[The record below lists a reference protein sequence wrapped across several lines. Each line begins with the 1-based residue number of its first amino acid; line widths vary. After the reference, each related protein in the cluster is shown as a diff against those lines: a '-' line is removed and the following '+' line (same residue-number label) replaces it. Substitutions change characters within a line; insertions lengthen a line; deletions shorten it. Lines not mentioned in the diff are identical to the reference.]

1 MKRKFWFRSR
11 VCIGQSIETPPDGKL
26 RTAAVIR
33 PTSSTTKPSLITS
46 ADRCRRNRNGMYPS
60 TKNPARKPR

>member
-11 VCIGQSIETPPDGKL
+11 VCIGQSIETPPEGKF

-33 PTSSTTKPSLITS
+33 QTSSTTKPSLITS
-46 ADRCRRNRNGMYPS
+46 ACRCRRSRNG
-60 TKNPARKPR
+60 T